1 MTRLAALAVATGL
14 IVTTGGLSGCLAE
27 GTRSDVDVTALAPGS
42 SSSPSADAS
51 DGSGTSGDGPV
62 LPSGDRDP
70 VVLGSAGSGLAGVRA
85 ATSQAGSGTV
95 LATANPDALLRLAG
109 GPQRLVA
116 LPGTPRDVVVPDS
129 SARRAVV
136 LWRSVGQPARTG
148 VVTWGAT
155 GTRARLTDV
164 VDAPDAVGLT
174 VGGAPVAV
182 DAGDLVADGAEVPAT
197 PPSDVTDRVWSVV
210 ADGGSLRL
218 GVASLPEGAPTGPLT
233 LTPVTA
239 WADDARPTALLVTA
253 SHVWVGTSAGRVWRL
268 DVDGARAGN
277 PVAYELARSS
287 VDALTSLGDD
297 VLLLTSGRRTV
308 RVDAGTGDPVDG
320 A

>member
-1 MTRLAALAVATGL
+1 MRRTALAVATGL
-14 IVTTGGLSGCLAE
+14 VVATGGLSGCLAE
-27 GTRSDVDVTALAPGS
+27 GTRSDVEVTTLAPGA
-42 SSSPSADAS
+42 SSSPSSDATGPSEESS
-51 DGSGTSGDGPV
+51 DAPV

-70 VVLGSAGSGLAGVRA
+70 SVIGSAGAGLLGVRA
-85 ATSQAGSGTV
+85 AASAARAGTV
-95 LATANPDALLRLAG
+95 LATADPDALIRLAG
-109 GPQRLVA
+109 GAQRLVA
-116 LPGTPRDVVVPDS
+116 LPGTPLDVVAPDP

-148 VVTWGAT
+148 VVTWGGT
-155 GTRARLTDV
+155 GTKARLTDV
-164 VDAPDAVGLT
+164 DDAPDAVGLT
-174 VGGAPVAV
+174 AGGIPVAV
-182 DAGDLVADGAEVPAT
+182 DAADLVADGADVPPT

-218 GVASLPEGAPTGPLT
+218 GVASLPDGAPTGPLT

-239 WADDARPTALLVTA
+239 WADDTRPTSLLVTA
-253 SHVWVGTSAGRVWRL
+253 SHVWVGTSTGRVWRL

-287 VDALTSLGDD
+287 VDALSSLGGD

-308 RVDAGTGDPVDG
+308 RVDAGTGEAVDG
-320 A
+320 T